1 LGALAQTTEGKERV
15 SDILITATT
24 TSPVLLGP
32 RRGAG
37 MSLALQALRRSRPLV
52 GFLPHSSPLS
62 TSASPP
68 DAHEL
73 LRIDRILTNPAAGGG
88 GSLPSQSQQHPRAA
102 TDLHQ
107 LLRRA
112 AGLTAAESAS
122 LLRRLP
128 GAQPHPRLG
137 RLLQEL
143 AGLGLPRGEVKAA
156 LASDQEGLLSMDPGE
171 PSRLLDLLRDL
182 RCREAV
188 RDRILAHG
196 ALRAAV
202 AARRRVELLHARGL
216 SRHDALRVLAAEPR
230 TMLYSPEDVERKLE
244 FLVETMGFEVGWLVQ
259 YPEFLGVNLDRWIIP
274 RHNVVEHLKSVGG
287 LGDPVEMKH
296 YVRLTRR
303 RFYNMFV
310 KPYPECERIFGGLVR
325 ERDEMARR
333 RHPTGLWKLFKPAKH
348 ERTQEDVQ
356 NMKSLVGSLK

>member
-1 LGALAQTTEGKERV
+1 MA
-15 SDILITATT
+15 
-24 TSPVLLGP
+24 
-32 RRGAG
+32 
-37 MSLALQALRRSRPLV
+37 LALQALRRSRPLH
-52 GFLPHSSPLS
+52 GLLPHPSPLS

-68 DAHEL
+68 DAREL
-73 LRIDRILTNPAAGGG
+73 LRIDRILNSPAAAGGQ
-88 GSLPSQSQQHPRAA
+88 PSQPQQHPGAA

-107 LLRRA
+107 LLHRA

-128 GAQPHPRLG
+128 GAHPHPRLG
-137 RLLQEL
+137 RLLHEL
-143 AGLGLPRGEVKAA
+143 AGLRLPGGEVKAA
-156 LASDQEGLLSMDPGE
+156 LASDPEGLLSMDTGE
-171 PSRLLDLLRDL
+171 PSRLLELLRDL

-188 RDRILAHG
+188 RGQILAHG
-196 ALRAAV
+196 ALRAAL
-202 AARRRVELLHARGL
+202 AARRLVELLRARGL
-216 SRHDALRVLAAEPR
+216 TRHDALRVLAAEPR
-230 TMLYSPEDVERKLE
+230 ALLYSAEDVERKVE
-244 FLVETMGFEVGWLVQ
+244 FLVGTMGFEVRWLVQ

-274 RHNVVEHLKSVGG
+274 RHNVVEHLKSIGG

-325 ERDEMARR
+325 ERDEMVRR

-356 NMKSLVGSLK
+356 NMKLLVGSLK

>member
-1 LGALAQTTEGKERV
+1 MAV
-15 SDILITATT
+15 
-24 TSPVLLGP
+24 
-32 RRGAG
+32 
-37 MSLALQALRRSRPLV
+37 ALQALRRSRPLL
-52 GFLPHSSPLS
+52 GLLPHPSPLS

-68 DAHEL
+68 DAREL
-73 LRIDRILTNPAAGGG
+73 LRIDRILNSPAAAAGG
-88 GSLPSQSQQHPRAA
+88 LPSQPQQHPGAA

-107 LLRRA
+107 LLHRA

-128 GAQPHPRLG
+128 GAHPRLL

-143 AGLGLPRGEVKAA
+143 AGLRLPAGEVKAA
-156 LASDQEGLLSMDPGE
+156 LASDPEGLLSMDPGE
-171 PSRLLDLLRDL
+171 PSRLLELLRDL
-182 RCREAV
+182 RCRQAV
-188 RDRILAHG
+188 RDQILAHG
-196 ALRAAV
+196 TLRAAV
-202 AARRRVELLHARGL
+202 AARRRVELLRARGL
-216 SRHDALRVLAAEPR
+216 TRHDALRVLAAEPR
-230 TMLYSPEDVERKLE
+230 ALLYSPEDVERKVE

-296 YVRLTRR
+296 YVRFTRR

-325 ERDEMARR
+325 EKDEMARR
-333 RHPTGLWKLFKPAKH
+333 RHPTGLWKLFKPGKH

-356 NMKSLVGSLK
+356 NMKLLVGSLK